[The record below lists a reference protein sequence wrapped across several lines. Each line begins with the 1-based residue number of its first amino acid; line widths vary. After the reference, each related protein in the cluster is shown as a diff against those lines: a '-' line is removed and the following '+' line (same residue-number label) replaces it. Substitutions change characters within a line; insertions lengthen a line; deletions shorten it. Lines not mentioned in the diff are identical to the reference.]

1 MKTKSNIM
9 ACVRTPKQNFYVRIV
24 EGGYAVQRGAHTNCN
39 VRDLTDA
46 IAKMLRLAW
55 FETKQTEINFG

>member
-24 EGGYAVQRGAHTNCN
+24 EGGYDVQRGAHTNCN